1 MTEAQKRFVEL
12 ERKKEDIKKYFDD
25 LAAATEALV
34 KESGVNSYFQDD
46 QGIVYKV
53 VVPEGRFVHFDK
65 YSYVRTRRSH
75 EKRGDLSM
83 KEAEGAGFK
92 LPNRD

>member
-12 ERKKEDIKKYFDD
+12 ERKKEDIKKYFDE
-25 LAAATEALV
+25 LNQATEAV
-34 KESGVNSYFQDD
+34 SKEIGINGFFQDD
-46 QGIVYKV
+46 QGIVFKV
-53 VVPEGRFVHFDK
+53 VVPEGKFVHFEK
-65 YSYVRTRRSH
+65 ISYVRTRRPH

-92 LPNRD
+92 LLSRD